1 MVGSVRVPR
10 EAKGGEVP
18 ITLSLPDWKEALP
31 TPAVM
36 KITIRTTR

>member
-1 MVGSVRVPR
+1 VGEISVTV
-10 EAKGGEVP
+10 
-18 ITLSLPDWKEALP
+18 SLPDWKEALP